1 MVLIGRASS
10 MEIQQKHI
18 PQLRFP
24 EFLNDGE
31 WEVKRWGEIAESF
44 TGLTYSPE
52 QVVENGGTLVLRSS
66 NIKNGVLSFEDN
78 VYVQMDIPERAITHI
93 GDLLICVRN
102 GSKNLIG
109 KSAVITKEAENTAFG
124 AFMTVLRAK
133 EGTDQEFLN
142 FLWQSDMIQN
152 QILRNL
158 GSTINQITSKDLNGY
173 KVIVP
178 PLAEQRRIAA
188 CLSALDEMLAATN
201 EKLEQMK
208 AYKKG
213 LMQQL
218 FVDSMGGGGKSLK
231 INHLQIPKLRFPEF
245 YEEKEWIYYNGDKMF
260 EPIVNKNHNSDLP
273 VLAITQDQG
282 AIPRDLIDYNVI
294 VSDKSI
300 EAYKVVEI
308 GDFIISLR
316 SFQGGIEYSKF
327 KGLCSPAYIVLR
339 KKSDDV
345 CDDFYRYYF
354 KSNQY
359 IKDLNRN
366 LEGIRDGKMVS
377 YKQFSDIMIPC
388 PKYEEQWK
396 IASCLSA
403 MDETINA
410 YTEKVGLLGQYKK
423 GLMQQMFPQN
433 QMN

>member
-1 MVLIGRASS
+1 MTTKPTYTPA
-10 MEIQQKHI
+10 
-18 PQLRFP
+18 LRFP
-24 EFLNDGE
+24 DFLNDGE
-31 WEVKRWGEIAESF
+31 WEVKRLGEIAEKV
-44 TGLTYSPE
+44 T
-52 QVVENGGTLVLRSS
+52 
-66 NIKNGVLSFEDN
+66 
-78 VYVQMDIPERAITHI
+78 
-93 GDLLICVRN
+93 
-102 GSKNLIG
+102 SKNKSNEQLPVLTNSATEGVVNQQDYFDREIVTRENLTNYHIIELNDFVYNPRVSVAAPVGPISRNKIG
-109 KSAVITKEAENTAFG
+109 IGIMSPLYTIFKFKEGNIDFFEQYFRTNCWHQYLKDKANFG
-124 AFMTVLRAK
+124 ARFDRMNISN
-133 EGTDQEFLN
+133 EDF
-142 FLWQSDMIQN
+142 F
-152 QILRNL
+152 NL
-158 GSTINQITSKDLNGY
+158 PIPF
-173 KVIVP
+173 P

-201 EKLEQMK
+201 GKLEQLK

-213 LMQQL
+213 LMQNL
-218 FVDSMGGGGKSLK
+218 FVSSMGGGKSLN
-231 INHLQIPKLRFPEF
+231 INYLQIPKLRFPEF
-245 YEEKEWIYYNGDKMF
+245 YDEKEWIYYNGDKMF

-300 EAYKVVEI
+300 EGYKVVEI

-316 SFQGGIEYSKF
+316 SFQGGIEYSNY

-339 KKSDDV
+339 KRNDDV

-359 IKDLNRN
+359 IQDLNRN

-388 PKYEEQWK
+388 PKYEEQRK
-396 IASCLSA
+396 IASCLFA
-403 MDETINA
+403 MDDQINA

-423 GLMQQMFPQN
+423 GLMQRMFPQN